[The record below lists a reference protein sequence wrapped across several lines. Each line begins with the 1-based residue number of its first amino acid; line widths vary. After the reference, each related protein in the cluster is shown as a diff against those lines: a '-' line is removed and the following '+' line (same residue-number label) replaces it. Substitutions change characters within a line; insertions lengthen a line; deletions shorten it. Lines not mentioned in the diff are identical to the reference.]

1 MNKKSKKQGSFL
13 VEVIIGATI
22 ISISILAIIS
32 SYVVYM
38 KFAYANEKNVEA
50 NYLLEE
56 GIEAVTFLRDNGWSN
71 NISKLGTTT
80 VYYLTFSPPTVST
93 TTVPQYVDGLFL
105 RSFSVSDVKRDS
117 NDDISTVG
125 TYDPNTKK
133 ITATVSY
140 WQGHGTTTR
149 SLSTYIS
156 NIYSN

>member
-1 MNKKSKKQGSFL
+1 MNNKSKKQGSFL

-22 ISISILAIIS
+22 ISVSILAIIS
-32 SYVVYM
+32 SYVVYI
-38 KFAYANEKNVEA
+38 KFAYANERNVEA

-56 GIEAVTFLRDNGWSN
+56 GIEAVTFLRDNGWLN

-80 VYYLTFSPPTVST
+80 TYYLVFNSPTVST
-93 TTVPQYVDGLFL
+93 TTVPQYVGGIFL
-105 RSFSVSDVKRDS
+105 RSFAISDVKRDS
-117 NDDISTVG
+117 NDDISAVG
-125 TYDPNTKK
+125 TFDQNTKK

-140 WQGHGTTTR
+140 WQGHATTTK